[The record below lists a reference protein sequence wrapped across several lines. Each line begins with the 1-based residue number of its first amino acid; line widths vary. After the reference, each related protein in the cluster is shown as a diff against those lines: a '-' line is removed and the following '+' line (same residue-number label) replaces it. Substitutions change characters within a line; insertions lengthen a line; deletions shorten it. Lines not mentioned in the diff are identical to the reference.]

1 MNEIINLKM
10 FEEIRQKRI
19 VMDEKIKVMSEEEKD
34 ILYQKII
41 KDEEEVKRKKERD
54 TKIYNY
60 YSFCLVS
67 LLIEYSTARK
77 YN

>member
-1 MNEIINLKM
+1 M
-10 FEEIRQKRI
+10 FEEIRKKRI
-19 VMDEKIKVMSEEEKD
+19 KMDDKIKGMSEEEKD

-60 YSFCLVS
+60 
-67 LLIEYSTARK
+67 LLSQVNNQEY
-77 YN
+77 

>member
-1 MNEIINLKM
+1 MNEIRQCEM

-19 VMDEKIKVMSEEEKD
+19 EMDDKIKAMSEEEKD

-60 YSFCLVS
+60 
-67 LLIEYSTARK
+67 LLSQVK
-77 YN
+77 